1 MKRQTHLATVPIS
14 KGLMRLFRECYEV
27 MIYLEDSIEVSC
39 YFARSWV
46 GQEPGLR
53 LQALSLFCWKFSF
66 SWKYIDLSGGKGE
79 NQPH

>member
-1 MKRQTHLATVPIS
+1 
-14 KGLMRLFRECYEV
+14 

-79 NQPH
+79 DQPH